1 MCPGGWEG
9 TTCNIG
15 NFLPHV
21 SPCECFPGVWS
32 LPLQTVFGSS
42 GLVCFCLTARNS
54 SCLPS
59 PCHNGGTCVVNGES
73 FTCVCKEGW
82 EGPIC
87 TQSECLPPSPGRL
100 LSQG

>member
-1 MCPGGWEG
+1 M
-9 TTCNIG
+9 
-15 NFLPHV
+15 HV
-21 SPCECFPGVWS
+21 PRRLGRHNLQHRYVPPPRAWARRAAECLGPLSGAPVLLLARSPEPQGAWS
-32 LPLQTVFGSS
+32 
-42 GLVCFCLTARNS
+42 CLAARNS

-87 TQSECLPPSPGRL
+87 TQSE
-100 LSQG
+100 